1 MKKLLLLLSLIGI
14 IIIAIVA
21 CNTTKTKTILQKP
34 GDVTPDEYS
43 INIEADTILVTK
55 NGAILKIPKG
65 SIASDGSSNVTL
77 EIKEAYSLEQ
87 MMKSGLTTKANGEL
101 LSSGGM
107 IYINAKGGQNVTI
120 KQAIKVA
127 LPADYLNPDM
137 KLFKGESDQE
147 GNINWTNPTP
157 LSENKQV
164 KEIVSGKQ
172 LFMSNCASCHT
183 IGKDLTG
190 PDLAHFLK
198 RFQGDK
204 LLVRGHTLHFP
215 YFGEEGFNLSDTS
228 NFKKDTPFRK
238 KILSDKLWANQE
250 LYFCNMKSMYGSIGT
265 QFPDINEEALNSIYR
280 YIQNESDEKKLP
292 LPSIAYLDGCI
303 DSCMAYRNQTR
314 DLQQQKELQTAKQK
328 KLLNEK
334 NKLVEEKKDDAV
346 INTTPTTGTGA
357 SNPRPDDGKVAPK
370 QYESVYYQFSIETF
384 GWYNIDVLMKGQ
396 NGVAESELFV
406 RLTGE
411 YRQSAQVYLIIPSSK
426 VYVQGGPAERN
437 PEEFAFMYR
446 NGKIDLPQGA
456 TAYIM
461 AVTETKSSIAWSLK
475 TFTTTTRQE
484 FEMAMQE
491 TTKEVFNAALS
502 GIGDKDLKISVKD
515 SKNADEIRKTNSS
528 LEEINQELK
537 KTENLKPKN
546 CDCDCGYPETDAI
559 KIIDEGSN

>member
-1 MKKLLLLLSLIGI
+1 MKKVLILLSLIGI
-14 IIIAIVA
+14 IIISIIA
-21 CNTTKTKTILQKP
+21 CNTTKAKTILQKP
-34 GDVTPDEYS
+34 GEVTPDEYS
-43 INIEADTILVTK
+43 INIEADTLLVTK

-120 KQAIKVA
+120 KQAIKVS

-137 KLFKGESDQE
+137 KLFKGETDQE
-147 GNINWTNPTP
+147 GNINWTNPVA
-157 LSENKQV
+157 LAENKQA
-164 KEIVSGKQ
+164 KEIENGKQ
-172 LFMSNCASCHT
+172 LFLSKCASCHS
-183 IGKDLTG
+183 IGKDMTG
-190 PDLAHFLK
+190 PDLAHFMK

-204 LLVRGHTLHFP
+204 LLVRGHTLHLP
-215 YFGEEGFNLSDTS
+215 YSGSEGFDLSDTS
-228 NFKKDTPFRK
+228 NFLKDTPFRK
-238 KILSDKLWANQE
+238 RVISDELWENQE
-250 LYFCNMKSMYGSIGT
+250 LYFCNLKSMYGALGT
-265 QFPDINEEALNSIYR
+265 AFPDLDEEALNSIYR
-280 YIQNESDEKKLP
+280 FIQNVSDERKLP

-303 DSCMAYRNQTR
+303 DSCMTYKNRTW
-314 DLQQQKELQTAKQK
+314 ELQRQKKLQTEKQK

-334 NKLVEEKKDDAV
+334 NKLVEEKKDDSV
-346 INTTPTTGTGA
+346 VSSSPTTGTG
-357 SNPRPDDGKVAPK
+357 SGNPRPDDGKVAPK

-437 PEEFAFMYR
+437 PEEFAFIYK

-475 TFTTTTRQE
+475 KFTTTTRQE
-484 FEMAMQE
+484 FEIAMQE
-491 TTKEVFNAALS
+491 TTKEEFNTALS
-502 GIGDKDLKISVKD
+502 GIGDKELKISVKD

-528 LEEINQELK
+528 LEEINQELQ

-546 CDCDCGYPETDAI
+546 CDCDCVYPETDAI
-559 KIIDEGSN
+559 KIIDEVSK